1 MASRLS
7 FLEFPPRHVEPSGS
21 QGSVPTLVLLHAF
34 PLHAGMWAMQRPL
47 SHAGWRVIMPNVRG
61 FGRGEEPT
69 SLSMQDYASDV
80 LALLDELGIDTAVI
94 GGLSM
99 GGYIA
104 LALYRRAPERFAGL
118 LLADTRAEAD
128 SEQARANR
136 ERLIALAGTRGPSAL
151 ADDMV
156 PKLLGTTTQVARP
169 AVSHLVR
176 RMIADTTAPAIQS
189 ALTAM
194 MHRADS
200 RDVLGTIRVPTLIV
214 VGEED
219 GLTPPEVHVQ
229 MASAIPGA
237 RLVRIPA
244 AGHLS
249 NLEQPQAFNDA
260 VTACFG
266 RR

>member
-1 MASRLS
+1 
-7 FLEFPPRHVEPSGS
+7 
-21 QGSVPTLVLLHAF
+21 
-34 PLHAGMWAMQRPL
+34 
-47 SHAGWRVIMPNVRG
+47 MPNVRG
-61 FGRGEEPT
+61 FGPGEEPAA
-69 SLSMQDYASDV
+69 SAMQDYAADV
-80 LALLDELGIDTAVI
+80 LALLDDRGIDTAVI

-99 GGYIA
+99 GGYVA

-136 ERLIALAGTRGPSAL
+136 KRLIVLAGASGPSAI

-156 PKLLGTTTQVARP
+156 PKLLGATTQAARP
-169 AVSHLVR
+169 GVSHLVR
-176 RMIADTTAPAIQS
+176 QMIGDTTVPAVQN

-200 RDVLGTIRVPTLIV
+200 RDVLGTICVPTLIV

-249 NLEQPQAFNDA
+249 NLEQPQAFNEA
-260 VTACFG
+260 VTAHFG